1 MHLSKEFDRV
11 DHVALFKRLQN
22 HDLPSQ
28 VIMLLKNWYVAQK
41 FYVQWESAV
50 SESFKSVN
58 GVRQGGIL
66 SPLLCSLYV
75 DELSVNLRSVP
86 YACYINSV
94 CINHIMY
101 ADDTD
106 LFYDISLFPLVKIPS
121 KYPYYPPTLFPKNR
135 EHHEIQIQTPLR
147 TCGFV

>member
-41 FYVQWESAV
+41 FYVQRESAV

-66 SPLLCSLYV
+66 SPLLCSVYV

-86 YACYINSV
+86 YGCYINSV

-106 LFYDISLFPLVKIPS
+106 LFLTYLYFHLSKFLVNTPIIAHPFS
-121 KYPYYPPTLFPKNR
+121 KKS
-135 EHHEIQIQTPLR
+135 
-147 TCGFV
+147 